1 MYACL
6 FPRCVC
12 KSHITIFVTA
22 SSLSLIC
29 KSIATSD
36 EIKVDEQQF
45 VHLFPVPG
53 QRVVELLL
61 LLLLLLV
68 GWLVVIVVVVVVE
81 PRRQTEHCNAA
92 ANLHFS
98 HGGGATDESSAI
110 YCSVTRVY

>member
-22 SSLSLIC
+22 SSLSLVC

-68 GWLVVIVVVVVVE
+68 GWLVVIVVVVVE